1 MRLIKVPFA
10 EKDDAKVLG
19 ARWDAAIKNWYIP
32 QGVDPKK
39 LEKWWRFLDC
49 PFEEKDEAKSF
60 GAIWNKQ
67 EESWMIPEG
76 NSALCKKWK
85 TDFRNYLNAPYEK
98 ASIIKTAGGRW
109 DPKNKLWYLEE
120 KLPDHLKMYASKFKR
135 NHLDKKLKNQE

>member
-1 MRLIKVPFA
+1 MRVQLIVPFE
-10 EKDDAKVLG
+10 EKDFCKEHGGRWDPDAKEWYTETINDELEKY
-19 ARWDAAIKNWYIP
+19 RAIKIY
-32 QGVDPKK
+32 V
-39 LEKWWRFLDC
+39 